1 MGYDLTKI
9 KLDNWIELKK
19 FSDSN
24 KKYILRHPFQHKKE
38 KYVKDIYEG
47 KMNKKLDFN
56 NLQTFNEK
64 LNGYKVNKKYMKK
77 VSKFADKHNVRAYIK
92 DKIGEEHLIKEYFC
106 KDKITKEDLMSLP
119 NSFVLKTTL
128 GSGTNLIIKDKSKF
142 DLDEV
147 CNYMNYLTTIDYGYI
162 WGEFLYSYGKNK
174 IIAEELL
181 EEKGRIPDDLKC
193 FCFQDD
199 NGNKKKILYVERV
212 IGEERERIHFD
223 ENWKEIKID
232 SLFKPLKEKIPKPK
246 NLKKI
251 VEIIDTLSE
260 DFNFVRVDLF
270 VLNDKIYFG
279 ELTFIPTAGYLIF
292 KDEKVDYEWGS
303 YIGSNKL

>member
-1 MGYDLTKI
+1 
-9 KLDNWIELKK
+9 
-19 FSDSN
+19 
-24 KKYILRHPFQHKKE
+24 
-38 KYVKDIYEG
+38 
-47 KMNKKLDFN
+47 
-56 NLQTFNEK
+56 
-64 LNGYKVNKKYMKK
+64 
-77 VSKFADKHNVRAYIK
+77 
-92 DKIGEEHLIKEYFC
+92 
-106 KDKITKEDLMSLP
+106 
-119 NSFVLKTTL
+119 
-128 GSGTNLIIKDKSKF
+128 
-142 DLDEV
+142 
-147 CNYMNYLTTIDYGYI
+147 MNYLTTIDYGYI